1 MVLFYCIGGNV
12 VLADEGV
19 TIVSIVDESVKVSES
34 SLQPGDTFSITF
46 KVQVGGEEGFIS
58 AATATGAGISSKN
71 SSFSIISG
79 SEKITAA
86 TAGEVR
92 EVRISGL
99 VYNGGDKNVNVTV
112 YAGKSLGDTSGWS
125 DSASVT
131 LSART
136 SEDMADTLSVDKQE
150 NLLVKTDATQ
160 SVKVK
165 ITNKGSFTINQAD
178 AVLSLDSKVEGL
190 SIKNNKAT
198 VKNIKSKETKSVS
211 FSIAADKETK
221 AGVYPAT
228 ITLLGNSFP
237 VNIQVDSNIVPS
249 ALEVGVS
256 GNSTFIPGVEKQATF
271 VVNNV
276 GDRDAKNIRLELVN
290 TENVSVT
297 ENSNVKRI
305 NLISAKSSQ
314 NVTMKVRINSSFK
327 GESVA
332 LPIKITYLSS
342 NGEQAED
349 QQYVYLYT
357 NSSQAAAEVMIGNV
371 VSPTGRFDVDQN
383 FTVKFNVSAK
393 HETKNI
399 QITAE
404 GDEGIVPKSQNL
416 FFINKLE
423 PGAVKQYAVTFAA
436 TREAVTS
443 SHPIKIS
450 VTYGQG
456 DDAITIN
463 QYGSVNIVNSKKDEK
478 DAKEDE
484 KDEVIKNKPK
494 VIIGEYKITPTI
506 VEAGTNFEIELT
518 FLNTSSLHSVHNLK
532 ANILPVEQ
540 EDTTS
545 NPNNTD
551 KGNVFTPVEGS
562 NTIYIADLGT
572 GESYTKVLTMYTIP
586 SASAKTYQITVEM
599 AYEDEKGNEM
609 TASESLGIPV
619 GQVTKVELGD
629 IYTDMGT
636 VGMPIPFSVNFYNRG
651 RTNISNMMVYIEG
664 EGFKVEE
671 SKCFV
676 GNFEIGASD
685 SYDTTL
691 TPTQAGTLSGTLVV
705 EYEDP
710 NGQTQVMREP
720 FEFEVEEEMMDEGMM
735 PEEMMEIEEPS
746 FIKAHLNMILIIG
759 GCVLVVVIVLIIVII
774 KKRKAK
780 RKARLLADEDEE
792 D

>member
-1 MVLFYCIGGNV
+1 MVLVYCVGGQV
-12 VLADEGV
+12 VLADESKA
-19 TIVSIVDESVKVSES
+19 IVSIVDGSARVSES

-46 KVQVGGEEGFIS
+46 EVQASGEGGFIS
-58 AATATGAGISSKN
+58 DATATGTGISSKN
-71 SSFSIISG
+71 SSFSVISG
-79 SEKITAA
+79 SEAITN
-86 TAGEVR
+86 TKEIR
-92 EVRISGL
+92 EVRVSGL
-99 VYNGGDKNVNVTV
+99 VYNGGDKQVNVTV
-112 YAGKSLGDTSGWS
+112 YAGEQLGSRDGWS
-125 DSASVT
+125 DSVT
-131 LSART
+131 ITLNAKT
-136 SEDMADTLSVDKQE
+136 SEEFADTLSIEKQG
-150 NLLVKTDATQ
+150 NLVVKTDATQ

-178 AVLSLDSKVEGL
+178 AVLALDNKVDGL
-190 SIKNNKAT
+190 TIKNNTAT

-211 FSIAADKETK
+211 FSIKADEDTK

-228 ITLLGNSFP
+228 IMLLGNSFP

-249 ALEVGVS
+249 ALEVGVT

-290 TENVSVT
+290 TEHVSVT

-305 NLISAKSSQ
+305 NLVSAKSSQ
-314 NVTMKVRINSSFK
+314 NVTMKVRISSNFK

-383 FTVKFNVSAK
+383 FTIKFNVSAK

-463 QYGSVNIVNSKKDEK
+463 QYGSANIVNSKKDEK
-478 DAKEDE
+478 EAKEDE

-506 VEAGTNFEIELT
+506 VEAGANFEIELT
-518 FLNTSSLHSVHNLK
+518 FLNTSKLHSVHNLK

-540 EDTTS
+540 EDTSS
-545 NPNNTD
+545 NPNNSD

-619 GQVTKVELGD
+619 GQVTKVEVGD

-664 EGFKVEE
+664 EGFSVEE
-671 SKCFV
+671 NKYFV

-691 TPTQAGTLSGTLVV
+691 TAMEPGKLNGTLVI

-710 NGQTQVMREP
+710 NGQVQELREP
-720 FEFEVEEEMMDEGMM
+720 FEFEVEEDMMDEGMM
-735 PEEMMEIEEPS
+735 PDEMMDAEEPS
-746 FIKAHLNMILIIG
+746 FIKAHLKMILIIG
-759 GCVLVVVIVLIIVII
+759 GIVLVVVIVLIIMII